1 MTRLLED
8 ALRKVGTLSD
18 DEQNAIASQILETI
32 EDEEAWGRLL
42 RKNPAK
48 LHNLAAQA
56 LAAHRCGET
65 RPLDEIL

>member
-18 DEQNAIASQILETI
+18 DEQNAIATQILETI
-32 EDEEAWGRLL
+32 EDEESWGSLL

-48 LHNLAAQA
+48 LRQLAASA
-56 LAAHRCGET
+56 LDEHRRGET